1 MRAFVSSTSLTRLAE
16 TVTRGSMTKIITS
29 IRNAMMTCIAYCIKT
44 TMSENSPMRSI
55 IAAGDVTAIALMS
68 AAPIQ

>member
-1 MRAFVSSTSLTRLAE
+1 
-16 TVTRGSMTKIITS
+16 MTKIITS

>member
-1 MRAFVSSTSLTRLAE
+1 MRALVSRTSSTRLAE

-55 IAAGDVTAIALMS
+55 IAAGDVTAFAPTS